1 MAETAVSSHA
11 RTRHAQTRRPMVCE
25 NEVAELI
32 ASYGSPMRCTFNI
45 QADEYIRAYRWRK
58 DLDRRAEVVFAIQ
71 DPLCR
76 IWLHAKRHYPQHI
89 FRLPSGGINWDESV
103 IDALHREIDEETSLE
118 VGIESFIGLVEYR
131 FLADDDQVAHFASYI
146 FLVCCSGEEPRPHPS
161 ENISEF
167 RPVLPNQL
175 AQAAAELRNLIGD
188 RHGWGQWRALAHD
201 LVYEHLSG

>member
-11 RTRHAQTRRPMVCE
+11 QTQRAQTRRPMVCE
-25 NEVAELI
+25 TEVAELV
-32 ASYGSPMRCTFNI
+32 ASYGSPRRCTFNI

-76 IWLHAKRHYPQHI
+76 VWLHAKRHYPRHI
-89 FRLPSGGINWDESV
+89 FRLPSGGINWDEPV

-131 FLADDDQVAHFASYI
+131 FLAGDQIAHFASYV
-146 FLVCCSGEEPRPHPS
+146 FLVRCNGDEPRPHPS

-167 RPVLPNQL
+167 RQVLPNQL

-188 RHGWGQWRALAHD
+188 RRGWGQWRALAHD

>member
-1 MAETAVSSHA
+1 MSETDVSV
-11 RTRHAQTRRPMVCE
+11 RTQSTCMQTRRPMVCE
-25 NEVAELI
+25 NEVASLV
-32 ASYGSPMRCTFNI
+32 AFHGPPVRCTFNI

-76 IWLHAKRHYPQHI
+76 VWLHAKRHYPKHI
-89 FRLPSGGINWDESV
+89 FRLPSGGINWDEPV
-103 IDALHREIDEETSLE
+103 MNALHREIAEETDLE
-118 VGIESFIGLVEYR
+118 ITIESFIGLIEYQ
-131 FLADDDQVAHFASYI
+131 FLADEEEVAHFASYI
-146 FLVCCSGEEPRPHPS
+146 FLVSAGDEQPRPHPS

-167 RPVLPNQL
+167 RAVLPSQI

-201 LVYEHLSG
+201 LVYEHLSR